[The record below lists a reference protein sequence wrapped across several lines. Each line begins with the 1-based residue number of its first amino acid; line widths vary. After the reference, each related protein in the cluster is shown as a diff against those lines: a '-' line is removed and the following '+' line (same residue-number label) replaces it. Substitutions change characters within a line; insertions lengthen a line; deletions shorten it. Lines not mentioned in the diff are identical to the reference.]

1 MARQVAKFVNP
12 VLVALKRLGGSA
24 RPKEVC
30 AVVAHDMGLEGSPVL
45 EKTLKSGGSWFENN
59 VAWVRQYFVWA
70 GIIDGSERGIWTLTE
85 KGRNTKPFSDDEANE
100 FAVEMHR
107 LNTIRRGKI
116 VSDAK
121 DGQPEEE
128 DESGGI
134 GPEEEE
140 EEDESKYKSQ
150 LLEIVRGL
158 SPKGFELLCR
168 HLLRKSG
175 FEQAD
180 VTGGPRD
187 KGIDGIG
194 ILRVSPVVTL
204 KVLFQCKRYA
214 AQVSPSEV
222 RDFRGAMQGRAEKG
236 IILTTGT
243 FSAEAEK
250 EAVRDGAP
258 PIELVDGERLVG
270 LCEDLELGLV
280 PKKTYEV
287 DPAFFSQFDSDAN
300 DAL

>member
-1 MARQVAKFVNP
+1 M
-12 VLVALKRLGGSA
+12 
-24 RPKEVC
+24 
-30 AVVAHDMGLEGSPVL
+30 
-45 EKTLKSGGSWFENN
+45 
-59 VAWVRQYFVWA
+59 
-70 GIIDGSERGIWTLTE
+70 TE

-107 LNTIRRGKI
+107 LNTIRRGKK
-116 VSDAK
+116 VSGAK
-121 DGQPEEE
+121 DGQPKEE
-128 DESGGI
+128 DEPSGVA
-134 GPEEEE
+134 PEEEEEE

-214 AQVSPSEV
+214 DQVSPSQV

-287 DPAFFSQFDSDAN
+287 DPAFFSQFDSNASDS
-300 DAL
+300 L